1 MAHSRIK
8 CLLPFLL
15 PIGLGMFSLLSLAGC
30 GDSQGVSALQSKGS
44 SSQAQ
49 TSTGVATVS
58 SESVE
63 ATDWKQFR
71 GPDSNCKPFS
81 SGFPTEWDESNVVW
95 KSELIGRGAS
105 TPIIVGD
112 KVFVTSYSGYGE
124 SAEKPGNLQSLR
136 HHLFCFDRST
146 GALIWQR
153 DIKGS
158 MANEEKLNPN
168 VLGHGF
174 ASSTPTTDGDSVF
187 AFFGTSG
194 VFAYDVDGNF
204 LWQTDVGWRHKNFG
218 SCASLVLHKDLLI
231 VNASAESHAAYAL
244 NKTNGA
250 GVWKIDDVIQAWSTP
265 VLADT
270 PEGGVELLISQE
282 NIIRGFDPDTGN
294 ELWTCEGIPDY
305 VVPTPV
311 VVDGV
316 AYCTGGK
323 EYHSFAVRLGGRGEV
338 TKSHKLWAADLG
350 SNVISPVVHQGNMF
364 VMKEP
369 GIFQTIDA
377 KTGEVV
383 NKDRVKKAGTIY
395 ASPMLSGDKIY
406 FPLPDGV
413 LVVNADPE
421 LTKVSLNKFATEESE
436 FKASL
441 AVSGDKL
448 LTRNDKFLYCIGP
461 DKGETRINELDSS
474 KFDESKLVAAKP
486 KYDYD
491 EKAKKIRV
499 YNRCFGDD
507 STPLENFILNP
518 YKSVI
523 TPEQTEKSVKLC
535 RDGFGAFVEAQ
546 AEQKE
551 LYWKHIK
558 QELSDAEVFE
568 ALAELDKKVMG
579 LQRDLRT
586 PVKKMFSPEQMEAHM
601 AEHRAWLEK
610 TQKK

>member
-124 SAEKPGNLQSLR
+124 SAEKPGNLQNLR

-153 DIKGS
+153 DIAGS

-218 SCASLVLHKDLLI
+218 SCASLVLHLSLI
-231 VNASAESHAAYAL
+231 
-244 NKTNGA
+244 
-250 GVWKIDDVIQAWSTP
+250 
-265 VLADT
+265 
-270 PEGGVELLISQE
+270 
-282 NIIRGFDPDTGN
+282 
-294 ELWTCEGIPDY
+294 
-305 VVPTPV
+305 
-311 VVDGV
+311 
-316 AYCTGGK
+316 
-323 EYHSFAVRLGGRGEV
+323 
-338 TKSHKLWAADLG
+338 
-350 SNVISPVVHQGNMF
+350 
-364 VMKEP
+364 
-369 GIFQTIDA
+369 
-377 KTGEVV
+377 
-383 NKDRVKKAGTIY
+383 
-395 ASPMLSGDKIY
+395 
-406 FPLPDGV
+406 
-413 LVVNADPE
+413 
-421 LTKVSLNKFATEESE
+421 
-436 FKASL
+436 
-441 AVSGDKL
+441 
-448 LTRNDKFLYCIGP
+448 
-461 DKGETRINELDSS
+461 
-474 KFDESKLVAAKP
+474 
-486 KYDYD
+486 
-491 EKAKKIRV
+491 
-499 YNRCFGDD
+499 
-507 STPLENFILNP
+507 
-518 YKSVI
+518 
-523 TPEQTEKSVKLC
+523 
-535 RDGFGAFVEAQ
+535 
-546 AEQKE
+546 
-551 LYWKHIK
+551 HI
-558 QELSDAEVFE
+558 
-568 ALAELDKKVMG
+568 
-579 LQRDLRT
+579 
-586 PVKKMFSPEQMEAHM
+586 
-601 AEHRAWLEK
+601 
-610 TQKK
+610 